1 MLTLEE
7 VQLDN
12 NRADTLGGGL
22 YMDSGELVM
31 LGGSLDYNQG
41 YHGGGAYLDDLDGA
55 ILDGPRVSNNRAY
68 HGGGLVAIAGAG
80 HSIDVLDAEIT
91 ANRAYESG
99 GGVLAISRDA
109 TAAIRLDECQLVR
122 NHASRQGGGLATSTQ
137 AVLSEVSVSRSIF
150 EQNSAHTGGGMVG
163 TGTIQRSTFTANL
176 ASFGAGLA
184 TIAPYSY
191 GPIWPPEDLYAG
203 APARVENSTFYR
215 NSAYY
220 TAGGLYADE
229 PTEVL
234 HTTFFANSATS
245 TAATIFGA
253 GYVQM
258 RSSIVAALSEP
269 AIPHCDVP
277 VSVGYNVA
285 TDIWC
290 LAVSSDVLTFHPAGL
305 LTYGNHGGPTPTIEL
320 SPTSHAID
328 AADPA
333 TCPPIDQRGFP
344 RPAGEGCDSGAYE
357 LQP

>member
-31 LGGSLDYNQG
+31 LGGSLIYSRATT
-41 YHGGGAYLDDLDGA
+41 GGAYLDDLDGA
-55 ILDGPRVSNNRAY
+55 SWTDRACPTTAPM
-68 HGGGLVAIAGAG
+68 HEWPGRDRGRW
-80 HSIDVLDAEIT
+80 HSIDVLDAGIT

-99 GGVLAISRDA
+99 GGCWRSAGTPPPRSD
-109 TAAIRLDECQLVR
+109 LDECQLVLSLR
-122 NHASRQGGGLATSTQ
+122 VEAEAWPRRSP

-150 EQNSAHTGGGMVG
+150 EQNSAHGWGDGRRL
-163 TGTIQRSTFTANL
+163 ISSTFTANL

-290 LAVSSDVLTFHPAGL
+290 LAVSSDTFHPAGL
-305 LTYGNHGGPTPTIEL
+305 LTYGNHGSPTPTIEL

-344 RPAGEGCDSGAYE
+344 RPAGEGCDSQG
-357 LQP
+357 LQAPA